1 MFKKALTLS
10 ARALSIAA
18 LIALAGCAGTQFMTG
33 GAEATGGYRGGEV
46 IAILLPQT
54 GRYAGAARA
63 VRDGVLAA
71 RDAAAPGAQ
80 PQIVF
85 YDSSDPASAP
95 SLLQQAAANGASL
108 VIGPLQKEAVTALV
122 ASGPLPV
129 PTLAL
134 NRAATEAAPPANLFQ
149 FALAPEDEAANVAR
163 KAWAEGHRSAL
174 ILYPDGRWG
183 DRMAFGFRQEWLALG
198 GQVAASAIYTPGAA
212 DFSVPVTDLF
222 ARAGG
227 APGADFLFMVATATT
242 ARKLWPQVQASGGA
256 GLNVFSTSHVSGPGT
271 GPDAGAPGLSGLY
284 LVDIPWLLTPEP
296 ADPLSRERL
305 QGKIAGIDQRYIRL
319 YAMGID
325 AYGLAP
331 RLSSMTRNPGSYMD
345 GRTGRLSLDDKRRV
359 RRELVLARY
368 QGPRP
373 VPVAMLPAG
382 TTTHG
387 RAAPANGD
395 AFPLIAAAGTGAVV
409 PARP

>member
-1 MFKKALTLS
+1 MFKQALSLS

-18 LIALAGCAGTQFMTG
+18 LIALAGCAGTQFMTD
-33 GAEATGGYRGGEV
+33 GAEATGSYRGGEV
-46 IAILLPQT
+46 IAVLLPQT

-63 VRDGVLAA
+63 VRDGILAA

-134 NRAATEAAPPANLFQ
+134 NRAATGAAPPANLFQ

-174 ILYPDGRWG
+174 LLYPDGPWG

-212 DFSVPVTDLF
+212 DFSVPLTDLF

-227 APGADFLFMVATATT
+227 APGADLLFMVSTATT
-242 ARKLWPQVQASGGA
+242 ARKLWPQIQASGGT
-256 GLNVFSTSHVSGPGT
+256 GLNVFSTSHVSGT
-271 GPDAGAPGLSGLY
+271 PGLSGLY

-345 GRTGRLSLDDKRRV
+345 GRTGRLSLDDKRRI
-359 RRELVLARY
+359 RRDLVLARY

-373 VPVAMLPAG
+373 VPVAVLPAG
-382 TTTHG
+382 TTTPG
-387 RAAPANGD
+387 RAAPATGD
-395 AFPLIAAAGTGAVV
+395 AFPLLAAAGTGAVV